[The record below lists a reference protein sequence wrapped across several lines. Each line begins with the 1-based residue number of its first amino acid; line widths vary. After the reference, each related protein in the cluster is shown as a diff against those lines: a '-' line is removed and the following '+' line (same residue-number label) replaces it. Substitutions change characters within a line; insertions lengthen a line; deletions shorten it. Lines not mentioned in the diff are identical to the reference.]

1 MKIIDYLKL
10 NLPFSYIWIIR
21 NITNSKFK
29 TVLDL
34 GCDRGDFMKI
44 ISKDRR
50 WKIIGIELYEDS
62 VKWAKK
68 SGIYEQVI
76 KGDVTKL
83 PRRVRRK
90 KYDLVFCSQVL
101 EHLPKNKGEKA
112 LKEWEKLAGK
122 RIVVSTPRGF
132 IPYERIEVQ
141 REAKN
146 PHQTHLSG
154 WQIKE
159 FTDRDYKV
167 RGQGAA
173 FIYGKN
179 GIARS
184 LPSLLPFFSLVSI
197 IFAPL
202 VYFFPHLSTY
212 MIAWKN
218 K

>member
-10 NLPFSYIWIIR
+10 NLPFSYIWIMR

-34 GCDRGDFMKI
+34 GCDRGDFMEV
-44 ISKDRR
+44 ISKGRR

-62 VKWAKK
+62 IKWAKK
-68 SGIYEQVI
+68 RDIYEQVI

-83 PRRVRRK
+83 PRRVMKK

-101 EHLPKNKGEKA
+101 EHLPKNKGEQA
-112 LKEWEKLAGK
+112 LKKWEKLAGK

-132 IPYERIEVQ
+132 IPYERIEIQ
-141 REAKN
+141 SEEKN
-146 PHQTHLSG
+146 PHQKHLSG

-184 LPSLLPFFSLVSI
+184 LPSLLPFLSLVSI

-202 VYFFPHLSTY
+202 VYFFPRLSTY